1 MSEQAENLR
10 ALADALAKG
19 LTETP
24 AEVSVTTVEETND
37 EIVLDLAVADRDMGR
52 VIGKGGRTVRAL
64 RNVLEAAAEKHG
76 KHCDLD
82 IVE

>member
-10 ALADALAKG
+10 VLAEELAKG

-24 AEVSVTTVEETND
+24 AEVSVTTVEETD
-37 EIVLDLAVADRDMGR
+37 GEIVLDLAVADRDMGR